1 MLFTGLSPADTV
13 KKKVDASNLRKTILK
28 PTSFSYWLAQSHT
41 YGNECKTSTFKNNV
55 WPHVNHD
62 LKTSCKV
69 FSIYLT
75 DSYWFHGAYNAGML
89 QVLVFPIG

>member
-55 WPHVNHD
+55 
-62 LKTSCKV
+62 
-69 FSIYLT
+69 
-75 DSYWFHGAYNAGML
+75 
-89 QVLVFPIG
+89 